1 MDTLN
6 DVVLSTRIRFARN
19 IKGYRFPYNMID
31 KQKKEVLNY
40 IKDRVKDK
48 YSVLELNNIDEV
60 TKKSLFETH
69 VISKELLNGNN
80 SALIMDEE
88 KNITTMINE
97 EDHLRIQAF
106 ADGFDIDKAYENI
119 TFFDNYLES
128 KLEYAYNENYG
139 YITACPTCIGTGM
152 RVSVMLHLPALE
164 KIGAL
169 NKIFNEITNL
179 GISVRGMYGEN
190 TNGEGAIYQISN
202 QKTLGISEEDIV
214 EQVKQVTK
222 YIVKQERKAREI
234 LKDKI
239 EVKDDIYRSYG
250 ILKNAY
256 IVSKKEAMR
265 LLSNIRMGINMDEIK
280 DINLSNVDKIIKNIG
295 KNTLRK
301 NMKEHFSR
309 EQENVKRAE
318 YIRKNI

>member
-6 DVVLSTRIRFARN
+6 DVVLTTRIRFARN

-31 KQKKEVLNY
+31 KQKKEVLDY
-40 IKDRVKDK
+40 ISERIKDK
-48 YSVLELNNIDEV
+48 YNLLELNNMDEV
-60 TKKSLFETH
+60 TKKSLVETH
-69 VISKELLNGNN
+69 VISKELLNSNN
-80 SALIMDEE
+80 SALIIDEE
-88 KNITTMINE
+88 KNITAMINE

-106 ADGFDIDKAYENI
+106 TDGFNIDKAYENI
-119 TFFDNYLES
+119 TSFDNYLAS
-128 KLEYAYNENYG
+128 KLEYAYSENYG

-202 QKTLGISEEDIV
+202 QKTLGVSKKDII
-214 EQVKQVTK
+214 EQVKQVAT
-222 YIVKQERKAREI
+222 YVTKQERKARQI

-239 EVKDDIYRSYG
+239 ETKDDIYRSYG

-265 LLSNIRMGINMDEIK
+265 LLSNVRMGINMDEIK
-280 DINLSNVDKIIKNIG
+280 DVKVEVVDKIIKNIG

-301 NMKEHFSR
+301 NLKEHFGR
-309 EQENVKRAE
+309 EQENIKRAE
-318 YIRKNI
+318 YIRENI

>member
-202 QKTLGISEEDIV
+202 QKTLGISEEDII

-222 YIVKQERKAREI
+222 YIVKQERKARGI

-265 LLSNIRMGINMDEIK
+265 LLSNIRMGINMNEIK

>member
-6 DVVLSTRIRFARN
+6 DVVLTTRIRFARN

-48 YSVLELNNIDEV
+48 YNVLELNNIDEV

-202 QKTLGISEEDIV
+202 QKTLGISEEDII